1 MMHWWTDRP
10 EAMRGFVPPGAA
22 WTAAQPDAAFAP
34 IWQAVGGGS
43 AAWRATGPISGS
55 AYPARAW
62 VLIDTAEASQFT
74 GLNDALGRGA
84 RAPDGLVC
92 IALTGR
98 KFHGQH
104 ARPWQA
110 ERGNLHLT
118 AFYTL
123 DLPVA
128 ALQAGLTMAPAVA
141 VARAIR
147 ALSEGRLAP
156 RIKWVNDV
164 LLEERKVAGVLTA
177 TAVQGDCASHAVF
190 GIGINVDC
198 APALSPEACA
208 PRAGA
213 LADADP
219 ALRGALPRV
228 LSAVV
233 AALDDAVAQ
242 LRAGDAT
249 GLYAE
254 YREALAYRGR
264 RVRVLPLGADADPAA
279 PLAEGVLEDVLP
291 DLTLRLSSPG
301 ARIDSGRLALA
312 T

>member
-1 MMHWWTDRP
+1 MTQWWTDRP
-10 EAMRGFVPPGAA
+10 EAMRGFVPPGTT
-22 WTAAQPDAAFAP
+22 WTPAQPAAALAP
-34 IWQAVGGGS
+34 AWAAAGGG
-43 AAWRATGPISGS
+43 ARAWRAETTVPGE
-55 AYPARAW
+55 AHPARTW
-62 VLIDTAEASQFT
+62 MLIDTSEDSQFSR
-74 GLNDALGRGA
+74 LNDALGRGA
-84 RAPDGLVC
+84 HAPDGLVC

-123 DLPVA
+123 DRPVA

-156 RIKWVNDV
+156 RIKWVND
-164 LLEERKVAGVLTA
+164 LLLGDRKVAGVLTA
-177 TAVQGDCASHAVF
+177 AAVQGGRATHAVF
-190 GIGINVDC
+190 GIGVNVDR
-198 APALSPEACA
+198 APALPHDPCT

-213 LADADP
+213 LAEAEP
-219 ALRGALPRV
+219 SLRGALPRV

-242 LRAGDAT
+242 VRAGDAARV
-249 GLYAE
+249 YAD

-264 RVRVLPLGADADPAA
+264 RVRVLPTGPDAADAARPVD
-279 PLAEGVLEDVLP
+279 GVLADVLP
-291 DLTLRLSSPG
+291 DLTLRLSDPD